1 MQFLSLSLFFREE
14 YVCARARILSEKK
27 RGNRLRER
35 TNKGDCGAEGSADD
49 SSDEQTGLHPSLPPH

>member
-14 YVCARARILSEKK
+14 YVCARTRILAKK
-27 RGNRLRER
+27 KGEIDRRER
-35 TNKGDCGAEGSADD
+35 TNKGDFGAEGSADD